1 MKIIF
6 ILFFL
11 LLSSTVLCAQ
21 DPAAD
26 TIVPSKGNIEQQ
38 LREIRKR
45 QILLH
50 SDSTKNDNVP
60 KKTALVDTTKKNRYN
75 DLLDDPACSCPRR
88 PAGPPCTGR
97 PPCSA

>member
-6 ILFFL
+6 ILFNL
-11 LLSSTVLCAQ
+11 LLSLTVLNAQ
-21 DPAAD
+21 VPAAD
-26 TIVPSKGNIEQQ
+26 TIVPAKGNIEQQ

-60 KKTALVDTTKKNRYN
+60 KKTALVDTTKKIDTMICWMTTRNIIENIRYGN
-75 DLLDDPACSCPRR
+75 LHCRLL
-88 PAGPPCTGR
+88 G
-97 PPCSA
+97 